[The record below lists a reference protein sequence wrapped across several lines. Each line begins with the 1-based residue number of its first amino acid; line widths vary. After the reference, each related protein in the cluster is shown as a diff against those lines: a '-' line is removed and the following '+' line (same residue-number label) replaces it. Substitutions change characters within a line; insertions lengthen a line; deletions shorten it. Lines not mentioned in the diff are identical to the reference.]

1 MSIFLVTIWLL
12 RAPSSEVVRVSRS
25 ILLVWHG
32 EPVLDIDNYSHFRFR
47 SELYGCCI
55 NTRKLLTR
63 TSVRIMIHQ

>member
-32 EPVLDIDNYSHFRFR
+32 EPVLDINNYS
-47 SELYGCCI
+47 LI
-55 NTRKLLTR
+55 
-63 TSVRIMIHQ
+63 SVSVLSFMVVVLIHVSY